1 MLSVTL
7 WLRCLTGGVLEESEV
22 STEDT
27 TTNCVFSVFLVASDS
42 SSLSGD
48 GANDDG
54 GNSDKIRENEKH
66 FNSIK

>member
-22 STEDT
+22 STEN
-27 TTNCVFSVFLVASDS
+27 TTNSVFLVFLVASDS
-42 SSLSGD
+42 SSISGD

-54 GNSDKIRENEKH
+54 GNSDKIRENKKH
-66 FNSIK
+66 SN